1 MSFWWVVG
9 ILAGAVIIAL
19 LIAGLLELERMIN
32 HMDDQS

>member
-9 ILAGAVIIAL
+9 ILAGAVLVALIVTAL
-19 LIAGLLELERMIN
+19 LEFERLID